1 MDLPVI
7 PAMFPQPHVRTSF
20 HQVGPH
26 SDYGWSNEQ
35 TRVGPVTAPYLLS
48 KKGCCM
54 IPIRDTQRSHRR
66 PFVNW
71 MLILL
76 NILVFGF
83 QLTLTEPQLQ
93 SFIVKWGIVPGVIT
107 NPGRFAPG
115 VVVQTSGAL
124 AIFTSL
130 FIHVGWVHLIG
141 NMLYL
146 FIFGDNV
153 EDLLGHGRYLV
164 FYLACGVAASIA
176 HILFNP
182 ASVVPT
188 VGASGAV
195 AGVLGAYFV
204 NFPRSRVLA
213 LIPVGVFLPVVEVPS
228 IVFLFL
234 WFFTNLLSGTAS
246 LGVQA
251 QGGVAWWAHIGGFVV
266 GIVLSVIWRPRH
278 RLS

>member
-1 MDLPVI
+1 
-7 PAMFPQPHVRTSF
+7 
-20 HQVGPH
+20 
-26 SDYGWSNEQ
+26 
-35 TRVGPVTAPYLLS
+35 
-48 KKGCCM
+48 M

-71 MLILL
+71 IMILL
-76 NILVFGF
+76 NILVFAF
-83 QLTLTEPQLQ
+83 QLTFSEPALQ
-93 SFIVKWGIVPGVIT
+93 AFIVKWGIVPGVIT
-107 NPGRFAPG
+107 NPMRYPPG
-115 VVVQTSGAL
+115 VVAQTSGMVGL
-124 AIFTSL
+124 FTSL

-141 NMLYL
+141 NMFYL

-164 FYLACGVAASIA
+164 FYIFCGVAASIA
-176 HILFNP
+176 HILSNP
-182 ASVVPT
+182 RSLVPT

-234 WFFTNLLSGTAS
+234 WFFTNLLSGVAS

-266 GIVLSVIWRPRH
+266 GILLSVMWRPRQ

>member
-1 MDLPVI
+1 
-7 PAMFPQPHVRTSF
+7 
-20 HQVGPH
+20 
-26 SDYGWSNEQ
+26 
-35 TRVGPVTAPYLLS
+35 
-48 KKGCCM
+48 M

-71 MLILL
+71 TLILL

-83 QLTLTEPQLQ
+83 QLTLTEPELQ
-93 SFIVKWGIVPGVIT
+93 AFIVKWGIIPGVIT
-107 NPGRFAPG
+107 NPSRLPPG
-115 VVVQTSGAL
+115 IVAQTSGA
-124 AIFTSL
+124 ASIFTSL

-164 FYLACGVAASIA
+164 FYLTCGITASIA
-176 HILFNP
+176 HIICNP
-182 ASVVPT
+182 TSLVPT

-204 NFPRSRVLA
+204 SFPRSRVLA

-234 WFFTNLLSGTAS
+234 WFFTNLLSGVAS

-266 GIVLSVIWRPRH
+266 GIVLSVMWRPR
-278 RLS
+278 RRVRS

>member
-1 MDLPVI
+1 
-7 PAMFPQPHVRTSF
+7 
-20 HQVGPH
+20 
-26 SDYGWSNEQ
+26 
-35 TRVGPVTAPYLLS
+35 
-48 KKGCCM
+48 M

-71 MLILL
+71 TIILL

-83 QLTLTEPQLQ
+83 QLTLTEPALQ
-93 SFIVKWGIVPGVIT
+93 SFIVKWGVIPGVIT
-107 NPGRFAPG
+107 NPGKYPPA
-115 VVVQTSGAL
+115 VLVQTSGMAG
-124 AIFTSL
+124 IFTSL

-153 EDLLGHGRYLV
+153 EDILGHGKYLL
-164 FYLACGVAASIA
+164 FYFACGAVASVA
-176 HILFNP
+176 HVVSDP
-182 ASVVPT
+182 ASLVPT

-213 LIPVGVFLPVVEVPS
+213 LIPIGVFLPVVEVPS

-234 WFFTNLLSGTAS
+234 WFFTNLLSGVAS

-266 GIVLSVIWRPRH
+266 GMALSVVWRQRH
-278 RLS
+278 RLH